1 MKKLYIVGPLFI
13 TFRLPGYML
22 HQIFLGENKLHFQLN
37 TSDLNCD
44 IKWLSDV
51 SHSVLKFEN
60 ISYKCASKT
69 SSLTRCS
76 LLTCIFWFPVFLAF
90 QKCIICPVTKLTLKK
105 SLAAGLK
112 VAILAIEAQL
122 GDGLHSPSAK
132 VPILAIGGQ
141 FGDRLHYASIKSQ
154 WPGESENQC

>member
-1 MKKLYIVGPLFI
+1 MSIILMKKLYIVGPLFI
-13 TFRLPGYML
+13 TFLSLGYMSD
-22 HQIFLGENKLHFQLN
+22 QIFLSENKLHFQLN

-51 SHSVLKFEN
+51 NHSVLKFEN

-76 LLTCIFWFPVFLAF
+76 LLTWIFWFPVFLPF

-105 SLAAGLK
+105 SLAAGPK
-112 VAILAIEAQL
+112 VAILAIEAEL
-122 GDGLHSPSAK
+122 GDGLHSPSAR
-132 VPILAIGGQ
+132 VPIFAIEGQ
-141 FGDRLHYASIKSQ
+141 FGDGLHYTSIKSQ
-154 WPGESENQC
+154 